1 MCVFSDVIGV
11 PSEAS
16 LHSGVQGVLG
26 GEGKLHM
33 VLKQAIPL
41 CTISSIQFEQGGVY
55 GRSMSEGALIL

>member
-11 PSEAS
+11 PGEAS

-41 CTISSIQFEQGGVY
+41 CTISSIQFEQGVY
-55 GRSMSEGALIL
+55 MGDP

>member
-1 MCVFSDVIGV
+1 MCVFPDVISV

-26 GEGKLHM
+26 GEGIAHGPQAS
-33 VLKQAIPL
+33 KQALPL

-55 GRSMSEGALIL
+55 GRSMSE